1 MSNRTEKRGDKHSRR
16 TLARLNAVQALYQLE
31 HDDQPPQVV
40 VEEFLTH
47 RVGAEMD
54 GDQFKDSDKP
64 LFEDIVLHTKERQE
78 EIDAL
83 ISGVLEKD
91 RTLDRLEVVLRT
103 LLRAATYEFL
113 ARIDSPAKV
122 LIKEYVGISR
132 TFFTGKE
139 PALVNGVLDKIAK
152 QVRAAEFE

>member
-1 MSNRTEKRGDKHSRR
+1 MTPREKKRGDKHSRR

-31 HDDQPPQVV
+31 HDPQAPKTVV
-40 VEEFLTH
+40 DEFLAH

-78 EIDAL
+78 EIDLL
-83 ISGVLEKD
+83 ISGALEKD
-91 RTLDRLEVVLRT
+91 RTPDRLEVVL
-103 LLRAATYEFL
+103 LAVLRAATYEFL

-122 LIKEYVGISR
+122 LIKEYVGIAR